1 MRHVYLA
8 LLSLLLASP
17 AVAQDSSLPLIAR
30 LLGGLVDGGQTLQ
43 GALGKGS
50 VKAVGNGAFE
60 VTFGKGVATFLYTQP
75 GTCIFTQHSQMM
87 GEPSSDARLD
97 FTKVTAIEVRD
108 QGKWEGLNAAVVTI
122 SGPPETMQVMIR
134 DSLVNQTPVFAFL
147 VTSMPVGELK
157 AAADELQ
164 RIC

>member
-8 LLSLLLASP
+8 LLSLLLMSP
-17 AVAQDSSLPLIAR
+17 AAAQDSSLPLIAKF
-30 LLGGLVDGGQTLQ
+30 LGGLVDGGEMLQ

-60 VTFGKGVATFLYTQP
+60 VTFNKGVATFLYGQT
-75 GTCIFTQHSQMM
+75 GTCIFTQHSEMK
-87 GEPSSDARLD
+87 GEPTSEARLD
-97 FTKVTAIEVRD
+97 FTKVTSVEIRD
-108 QGKWEGLNAAVVTI
+108 QGKWEGLNAAVITI
-122 SGPPETMQVMIR
+122 SGPPEMMQVMVR
-134 DSLVNQTPVFAFL
+134 DTFVNQTPVFAFL
-147 VTSMPVGELK
+147 VSSMPIAELK